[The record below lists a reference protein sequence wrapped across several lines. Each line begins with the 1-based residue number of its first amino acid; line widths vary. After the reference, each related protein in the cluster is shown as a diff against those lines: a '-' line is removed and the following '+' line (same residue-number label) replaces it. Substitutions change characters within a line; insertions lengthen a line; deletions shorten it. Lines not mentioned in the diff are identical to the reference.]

1 MSEIVREGTNPDNS
15 LGHYT
20 GPFIEENLPA
30 VVVAAKVTGVQCEI
44 TRPEQDTF
52 VALGTAV
59 GRGDAIVTLTQ
70 RAPGG
75 TLEKFWLDYGA
86 RIRDENQP
94 SEDEK
99 AAWLRE
105 GLKEE
110 LSTDERW
117 GPSYGR
123 SYDTE
128 M

>member
-1 MSEIVREGTNPDNS
+1 MSEIVRGTTNPDSS

-44 TRPEQDTF
+44 TRPERDTF
-52 VALGTAV
+52 VALGDAV
-59 GRGDAIVTLTQ
+59 GRRDAIVTLTQ
-70 RAPGG
+70 LAPGG
-75 TLEKFWLDYGA
+75 TLEEFWRNYGV
-86 RIRDENQP
+86 RTRGKNQP

>member
-1 MSEIVREGTNPDNS
+1 MSEIVRETTSPDS
-15 LGHYT
+15 PLGHYT

-30 VVVAAKVTGVQCEI
+30 VVVAAEVTGVQCEI

-52 VALGTAV
+52 VELGNAV
-59 GRGDAIVTLTQ
+59 GRRDAIVTLTQ